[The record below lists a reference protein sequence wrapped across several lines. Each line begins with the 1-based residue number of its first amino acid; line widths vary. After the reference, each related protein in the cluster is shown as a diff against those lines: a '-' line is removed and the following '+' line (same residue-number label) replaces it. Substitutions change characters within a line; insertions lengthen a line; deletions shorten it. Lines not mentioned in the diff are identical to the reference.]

1 MAYAIDMEGVDKAF
15 GVRQAVRDFTLRVP
29 RGALFGFIGPNGAG
43 KTTTLRMVLSM
54 LLPDRGR
61 IAVLGESSA
70 LAAKDRI
77 GYLPEERG
85 VYKKMRVD
93 DFLVFMAQLKG
104 LRGPALRPRVLGWL
118 ERVGLEDAAT
128 KRCED
133 LSKGMQQKVQ
143 FIASVIHEPELLVL
157 DEPFSGLDPVGVR
170 AMRELFLEQRQRGA
184 TLLFSTHQMHHAE
197 QVCEHIVMIHAGR
210 KVLDDPMAAIRSR
223 VKATALAFE
232 PLDDAADVRGALVA
246 VPGLRAIERSD
257 GPTWRLALSS
267 DADLSRTVQAV
278 AACLAPA
285 RLEVV
290 RPGLEDIFV
299 EIAGMAEAAKA
310 SR

>member
-1 MAYAIDMEGVDKAF
+1 MAWAIDMEGVDKAF
-15 GVRQAVRDFTLRVP
+15 GDRRVVQDFDLRVP
-29 RGALFGFIGPNGAG
+29 QGELCGFIGPNGAG
-43 KTTTLRMVLSM
+43 KTTTLRMLLSM

-93 DFLVFMAQLKG
+93 DFLVFMAKIKG
-104 LRGPALRPRVLGWL
+104 LRGKDVSRRVLDWL
-118 ERVGLEDAAT
+118 ERVGLGDAAG

-143 FIASVIHEPELLVL
+143 FIAAVIHEPELLVL

-170 AMRELFLEQRQRGA
+170 AMRELFLEQRRRGT

-197 QVCEHIVMIHAGR
+197 VLCEHIVMIHEGR
-210 KVLDDPMAAIRSR
+210 KVLDDPIAAIRNR
-223 VKATALAFE
+223 AQPTALAFE
-232 PLDDAADVRGALVA
+232 PLDGAADVPGLLSA
-246 VPGLRAIERSD
+246 VPGLGQIERGD
-257 GPTWRLALSS
+257 GPTWRLALAV
-267 DADLSRTVQAV
+267 DAPVAATVQSV
-278 AACLAPA
+278 AARLAPA

-290 RPGLEDIFV
+290 RPGLEEIFV
-299 EIAGMAEAAKA
+299 RIAGA
-310 SR
+310 SGTVGSGR